1 MERQLIISYD
11 ISNDKLRTGVHKFL
25 RQYGVNSQKSVF
37 EMIVDDV
44 EYRKILDFL
53 DGCLPHDENDSAR
66 IYHLCKPCARH
77 ISRLGDGLDLNVLAF
92 EII

>member
-1 MERQLIISYD
+1 
-11 ISNDKLRTGVHKFL
+11 
-25 RQYGVNSQKSVF
+25 
-37 EMIVDDV
+37 MIVDDV

-53 DGCLPHDENDSAR
+53 DGCLPRDENDSAR

>member
-1 MERQLIISYD
+1 MERQLIITYD

-53 DGCLPHDENDSAR
+53 DGCLPRDENDSVR